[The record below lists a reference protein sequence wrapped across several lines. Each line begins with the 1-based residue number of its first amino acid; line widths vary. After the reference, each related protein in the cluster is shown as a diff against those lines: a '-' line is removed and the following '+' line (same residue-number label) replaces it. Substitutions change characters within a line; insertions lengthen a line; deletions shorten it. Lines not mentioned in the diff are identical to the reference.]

1 MDFVSQSRTR
11 NAGAFLLAAAV
22 TVASMAGFAPASQ
35 AVPEPKTLLTPDTT
49 WTYLDDGTKPSD
61 GAAWATTGFKPGSN
75 WKADAGKFG
84 AKRGKLAPLS
94 DEHAPTV
101 LLNQYLP
108 GTEDDVPGF
117 FFRTEVDL
125 TADEARNTALSGV
138 LSYDD
143 SVTVYVNGKRIA
155 GADDE
160 DVKSWNSYGGSNKS
174 APKTFSLAEAT
185 NKGSPFV
192 KGKNIIGVEVHNGRA
207 ESSDVWF
214 SVDEDVVLQPA
225 AQGPKIKELS
235 MQIGSDQHDRIFTW
249 VSNEAE
255 QERLQLA
262 VAPAKEDDAFPTKLV
277 ADVPA
282 TTSTIDKAQFS
293 DYVFHRSDVKGLKP
307 NTKYVYR
314 AGSERGW
321 SKTYSFTTDSMDPNK
336 DFTFL
341 MVGDPQIGASGRY
354 TKDPNI
360 HGDWW
365 VKTME
370 RAGKAYPN
378 SSMLLSL
385 GDQINGFTDYDVL
398 GTQYENFYRPDIL
411 RTQPLVTTIGNHD
424 ISPIYENFFGR
435 PNGDKKYGAGNS
447 EQASGDYWFKFNGIL
462 FVNINSND
470 LNYDGP
476 NGHIEYLRKIDAEH
490 GNDSDVRWKFVIQH
504 HNMFSNASHSRDKEI
519 PEWRKLVPVVSEL
532 GYAGVLNGH
541 DHVYTRAHLIDPKVN
556 PVDGDRTDEKALNE
570 YHPQDGEGFYLTA
583 NSGSGSKFYDEKPTS
598 WDDVYKYVAVHKQT
612 MTPNYTAVKVNN
624 DKITFTTYA
633 QAVRSEG
640 PVEKVDEITL
650 YQVDRKAP
658 TLRGVEDTMI
668 EKDATFDPMAGVSA
682 TDNLDGDIDSAS
694 IKVSGN
700 VDPTKVGTYRVTYRV
715 TDKAGNTAT
724 VVRDVT
730 VVEKG
735 QTPTPPPPP
744 SGSAT
749 PSPSVP
755 ATPIPSRVDSVPSVA
770 PTPAPASTV
779 ATGGSTGEG
788 PRPVALPRT
797 GA

>member
-1 MDFVSQSRTR
+1 MT
-11 NAGAFLLAAAV
+11 
-22 TVASMAGFAPASQ
+22 
-35 AVPEPKTLLTPDTT
+35 
-49 WTYLDDGTKPSD
+49 
-61 GAAWATTGFKPGSN
+61 
-75 WKADAGKFG
+75 
-84 AKRGKLAPLS
+84 
-94 DEHAPTV
+94 
-101 LLNQYLP
+101 
-108 GTEDDVPGF
+108 
-117 FFRTEVDL
+117 
-125 TADEARNTALSGV
+125 
-138 LSYDD
+138 
-143 SVTVYVNGKRIA
+143 
-155 GADDE
+155 
-160 DVKSWNSYGGSNKS
+160 
-174 APKTFSLAEAT
+174 
-185 NKGSPFV
+185 
-192 KGKNIIGVEVHNGRA
+192 
-207 ESSDVWF
+207 
-214 SVDEDVVLQPA
+214 
-225 AQGPKIKELS
+225 
-235 MQIGSDQHDRIFTW
+235 
-249 VSNEAE
+249 
-255 QERLQLA
+255 
-262 VAPAKEDDAFPTKLV
+262 
-277 ADVPA
+277 
-282 TTSTIDKAQFS
+282 
-293 DYVFHRSDVKGLKP
+293 
-307 NTKYVYR
+307 
-314 AGSERGW
+314 
-321 SKTYSFTTDSMDPNK
+321 
-336 DFTFL
+336 
-341 MVGDPQIGASGRY
+341 PQIGASGRY

-435 PNGDKKYGAGNS
+435 PNVDKKYGAGNS
-447 EQASGDYWFKFNGIL
+447 EQANGDYWFKFNGIL

-598 WDDVYKYVAVHKQT
+598 WDDVYKYVAVHRQT

-700 VDPTKVGTYRVTYRV
+700 VDPTKVGKYQVTYRV

-735 QTPTPPPPP
+735 QTPTPTPSP

-788 PRPVALPRT
+788 PHPVALPRT